1 MNDMAASADAPAAP
15 ASAMWLP
22 GTALN
27 CYEGSAELRSWLTT
41 PGLLTQRIRDAAGAG
56 FGMRVLG
63 EFAVGAEHVREIE
76 MSCGPAV
83 WLFAQTRVPAA
94 TLAAQPWLARIGGTP
109 LGEALAAHGGV
120 TRADFAY
127 ARLTDTAL
135 VVRRALA
142 VAGLSPQALWVRR
155 SIFGIEGS
163 PFELFEAFLP
173 GIGKSG
179 P

>member
-27 CYEGSAELRSWLTT
+27 CYEGSAELRSWLMT

-63 EFAVGAEHVREIE
+63 EFAVGTEHVREIE
-76 MSCGPAV
+76 MSRGAAV

-94 TLAAQPWLARIGGTP
+94 TLAAQPWLARIGATP
-109 LGEALAAHGGV
+109 LGEALAARSAV
-120 TRADFAY
+120 TRSEFAY
-127 ARLTDTAL
+127 SRLYDDAA
-135 VVRRALA
+135 VVRRALE
-142 VAGLSPQALWVRR
+142 VAGLSPQPLWVRR
-155 SIFGIEGS
+155 SVFGLEGS
-163 PFELFEAFLP
+163 PFELFEVFLP
-173 GIGKSG
+173 GIGTAE